1 MGDRVQESV
10 RYVEPGLALR
20 FARNQLAALIVIL
33 GGMVLLLSLLT
44 TTFLTANNIFNVLR
58 AFSWIAIASFGQSIV
73 IIGGGIDLSA
83 GSNMAFA
90 GIITAMLLVA
100 GYNVV
105 FSVLAGLCV
114 TLGIGFLNG
123 LMVSKT
129 KLPPFIATLG
139 TMSIIRGFCY
149 GMTQGW
155 PIRNLPRSFMF
166 LGQTDIWQVP
176 LPAIVMIGLAVLCAI
191 LLEKTK
197 LGYHIYAV
205 GGNEYAASL
214 AGIGTGRVKTIAF
227 TLSGLFAGVGGLLM
241 TARLGVAA
249 PTAAQGYELDII
261 AAAVIGG
268 ISLTGGEGS
277 VWGALIGAAIM
288 QILRNALVLMGFPAY
303 WQPAAI
309 GAVIIGAVM
318 IDMYRKRKVA

>member
-1 MGDRVQESV
+1 MESQV
-10 RYVEPGLALR
+10 RESARYVEPGLVLR
-20 FARNQLAALIVIL
+20 FARNQLAALLVIL
-33 GGMVLLLSLLT
+33 GGMVLLLSFLT
-44 TTFLTANNIFNVLR
+44 STFLTANNIFNVLR

-90 GIITAMLLVA
+90 GIITAMLLLA
-100 GYNVV
+100 GYSVI
-105 FSVLAGLCV
+105 FSVLVGLLV

-139 TMSIIRGFCY
+139 TMSIVRGFCY

-155 PIRNLPRSFMF
+155 PVRNLPRSFMF
-166 LGQTDIWQVP
+166 LGQTDIWRVP
-176 LPAIVMIGLAVLCAI
+176 LPAIIMIGLAVLCAI

-197 LGYHIYAV
+197 LGYHVYAV

-214 AGIGTGRVKTIAF
+214 VGINTGRVKTIAF
-227 TLSGLFAGVGGLLM
+227 TLSGLFAGIGGLLM

-318 IDMYRKRKVA
+318 IDMYRKRKV

>member
-1 MGDRVQESV
+1 MESQV
-10 RYVEPGLALR
+10 RESARYVEPGLVLR
-20 FARNQLAALIVIL
+20 FARNQLAALLVIL

-44 TTFLTANNIFNVLR
+44 STFLTANNIFNVLR

-90 GIITAMLLVA
+90 GIITAMLLLA
-100 GYNVV
+100 GYSVT
-105 FSVLAGLCV
+105 FSILVGLLI
-114 TLGIGFLNG
+114 TLGIGLLNG

-139 TMSIIRGFCY
+139 TMSIVRGFCY

-155 PIRNLPRSFMF
+155 PVRNLPRSFMF
-166 LGQTDIWQVP
+166 LGQTDIWRVP
-176 LPAIVMIGLAVLCAI
+176 LPAIIMIGLAVFCAI

-197 LGYHIYAV
+197 LGYHVYAV

-214 AGIGTGRVKTIAF
+214 VGINTGRVKTIAF
-227 TLSGLFAGVGGLLM
+227 TLSGLFAGIGGLLM

-318 IDMYRKRKVA
+318 IDMYRKRKV